1 MAKFSQNTLNQVAG
15 FDGQIIAQE
24 LVYDQKD
31 FWNLSIASD
40 LIYTGGWVTGS
51 TPVNLTGATID
62 ATIIRRAITNFRD
75 SRTGLDFQINDYPLV
90 PEVAVVTAS
99 EATDDT
105 FTCDTVALLYIGK
118 PIQFTGTVFGGV
130 AINTTYYVLTI
141 PTATTFTISATSGGP
156 TFALTTATGSMKA
169 NTIKPTPVSLPITN
183 IVAVDGTFTMTIDDD
198 TWGIIAGDPDLDI
211 NATDPACF
219 TGRIKISFPAVGTQ
233 PAYDEVIF
241 LLFLVASDGVVN
253 NG

>member
-51 TPVNLTGATID
+51 TPVDLTGATID

-99 EATDDT
+99 EATNDT
-105 FTCDTVALLYIGK
+105 FTCDTVALLYVGK

-130 AINTTYYVLTI
+130 AINTTYYVKTI
-141 PTATTFTISATSGGP
+141 PTATTFTISATSGGG
-156 TFALTTATGSMKA
+156 TFALTSATGSMKA

-183 IVAVDGTFTMTIDDD
+183 IVNAAGTFTMTIDDD

-219 TGRIKISFPAVGTQ
+219 TGRIKISFPAVGSQ
-233 PAYDEVIF
+233 PAYDEIVF

>member
-62 ATIIRRAITNFRD
+62 STIIRRAITNFRD

-105 FTCDTVALLYIGK
+105 FTCDTVALLYVGK

-141 PTATTFTISATSGGP
+141 PTSTTFTISATSGGP
-156 TFALTTATGSMKA
+156 TFGLTTGTGSMKA

-219 TGRIKISFPAVGTQ
+219 TGRIKMSFPAVGTQ
-233 PAYDEVIF
+233 PAYDEIVF

>member
-51 TPVNLTGATID
+51 TPVDLTGATID

-99 EATDDT
+99 EATNDT

-130 AINTTYYVLTI
+130 AINTTYYVTSI
-141 PTATTFTISATSGGP
+141 PTATTFTISATSGGG

-169 NTIKPTPVSLPITN
+169 NTINPTPVSLPITN

-219 TGRIKISFPAVGTQ
+219 TGRIKISFPAVGSQ
-233 PAYDEVIF
+233 PAYDEIVF

>member
-62 ATIIRRAITNFRD
+62 STIIRRAITNFRD

-99 EATDDT
+99 EATNDT

-130 AINTTYYVLTI
+130 AINTTYYVTSI
-141 PTATTFTISATSGGP
+141 PTATTFTISATSGGG

-169 NTIKPTPVSLPITN
+169 NTINPTPVSLPITN

-233 PAYDEVIF
+233 PAYDEIVF

>member
-1 MAKFSQNTLNQVAG
+1 MAKFSQNTLNQIAG

-24 LVYDQKD
+24 LVYDQRD

-51 TPVNLTGATID
+51 TPVDLTGATID

-90 PEVAVVTAS
+90 PEVAIITAS

-105 FTCDTVALLYIGK
+105 FTCDTVALLYVGK

-130 AINTTYYVLTI
+130 AINTTYYVKTI
-141 PTATTFTISATSGGP
+141 PTATTFTISATSGGG
-156 TFALTTATGSMKA
+156 TFALTSATGSMKA

-183 IVAVDGTFTMTIDDD
+183 IVNAAGTFTMTIDDD

-219 TGRIKISFPAVGTQ
+219 TGRIKISFPAVGSQ
-233 PAYDEVIF
+233 PAYYEIVF

>member
-15 FDGQIIAQE
+15 FDGQVIAQE

-31 FWNLSIASD
+31 FWNFAWSSD
-40 LIYTGGWVTGS
+40 LTYTGGWVTGS
-51 TPVNLTGATID
+51 TPLDLTGATIN

-90 PEVAVVTAS
+90 PPVAVVTAS
-99 EATDDT
+99 ETTNDT
-105 FTCDTVALLYIGK
+105 FTCDTVALLYVGK

-130 AINTTYYVLTI
+130 AINTTYYVASI

-156 TFALTTATGSMKA
+156 TFNLTTGTGSMIA

-183 IVAVDGTFTMTIDDD
+183 IDAPNGTFTMTIDDD

-219 TGRIKISFPAVGTQ
+219 TGRLKLSFPAVGSQ
-233 PAYDEVIF
+233 PAYDEIVF

>member
-24 LVYDQKD
+24 LVYNQKD
-31 FWNLSIASD
+31 FWNFSWATNLT
-40 LIYTGGWVTGS
+40 YTGGWVTGS
-51 TPVNLTGATID
+51 TPVDLTGATIS
-62 ATIIRRAITNFRD
+62 AQIIRRAITNFRD
-75 SRTGLDFQINDYPLV
+75 SRTGLDFEINDYPLV
-90 PEVAVVTAS
+90 PPVANVTAS
-99 EATDDT
+99 ASSGNL
-105 FTCDTVALLYIGK
+105 FTCDTVDLLYIGK

-156 TFALTTATGSMKA
+156 TFTLTDATGSMVA
-169 NTIKPTPVSLPITN
+169 NTIKPSPISLPISN
-183 IVAVDGTFTMTIDDD
+183 VVNSAGTFTMTIDDS
-198 TWGIIAGDPDLDI
+198 TWSIIAGDPDLDI

-219 TGRIKISFPAVGTQ
+219 TGRVKISFPAVGSQ
-233 PAYDEVIF
+233 PAYDEVVF